1 MKYIFDN
8 MQFSKSGLIF
18 IASLGLIFIIACA
31 HKKRKWLLETP
42 VQDMVS
48 HTLLE
53 SVGFR
58 VLKLPELKFDD
69 ALKPFISQF
78 IKDAAKRGVII
89 TDETKKK
96 LRQVVY
102 VDQLTIKGG
111 PGVMAACNRFY
122 TFVGAIGGRKKLNW
136 MTIEVLRKESAV
148 YIGTNKQDAI
158 IKLRELMYHEL
169 FHCFMN
175 KGHLPL
181 NYDGI
186 MSPTFTKGSQ
196 RAVKEW
202 DALVD
207 DMFSPLYL
215 SVIPDAS
222 K

>member
-1 MKYIFDN
+1 MKILNTAPKIKIY
-8 MQFSKSGLIF
+8 GLVLL
-18 IASLGLIFIIACA
+18 ASLCLGIALACA
-31 HKKRKWLLETP
+31 HKQRKWLLETP

-58 VLKLPELKFDD
+58 VLKLPELAFDD
-69 ALKPFISQF
+69 DLKPFIGQF
-78 IKDAAKRGVII
+78 VEDAKKRGVVIPED
-89 TDETKKK
+89 TRQK

-102 VDQLTIKGG
+102 VDKLTMQGG

-122 TFVGAIGGRKKLNW
+122 TYVGTVGGKRKLNW
-136 MTIEVLRKESAV
+136 MTIEVLRKESAE
-148 YIGTNKQDAI
+148 YIGTNKEDAI

-175 KGHLPL
+175 KGHLPPD
-181 NYDGI
+181 YDGI
-186 MSPTFTKGSQ
+186 MSPTFIKGSQ

-215 SVIPDAS
+215 SVIPDAG